1 MRIGEIFADP
11 IRSDK
16 YMKRLLFPL
25 SILLTLSAASQNVLP
40 DFSATTRGKGK
51 TIISW
56 TNAYPVVTQISIQR
70 SFDSLRNYKT
80 ILTVPDPRVLQNGF
94 VDSKAPTDFQFYR
107 LFIVLDSGKYLFTKP
122 KRPIWDTS
130 RIVENPPPVKK
141 EENSRIVTEIPKTDT
156 PSVIVVE
163 PPKLPPPPKIFYVKK
178 RDSLIMQF
186 TEANLKAFRDSLLS
200 KTKDT
205 LVFRPNDTLLI
216 KPFVPKEV
224 YKPSLYV
231 FTGKDG
237 NVTISLP
244 NVSEKKYH
252 LKFFEEDSTPL
263 FELKE
268 VKESPLTL
276 DKTNFIHGGWFRFEL
291 YENGQLKEKH
301 KFYISKDF

>member
-1 MRIGEIFADP
+1 MKKILFAV
-11 IRSDK
+11 
-16 YMKRLLFPL
+16 
-25 SILLTLSAASQNVLP
+25 SILLALNVQAQNILP
-40 DFSATTRGKGK
+40 DFSVTTRGKGK

-56 TNAYPVVTQISIQR
+56 TNAYPIVTQISIQR

-80 ILTVPDPRVLQNGF
+80 ILTVPDPHVLQNGF
-94 VDSKAPTDFQFYR
+94 VDAKSPTDFQFYR
-107 LFIVLDSGKYLFTKP
+107 LFIVLDSGRYLFTKP
-122 KRPIWDTS
+122 RRPTWDTS
-130 RIVENPPPVKK
+130 RVVAVTAPPKK
-141 EENSRIVTEIPKTDT
+141 EENTRIITDVPKTDS
-156 PSVIVVE
+156 PVVKNE
-163 PPKLPPPPKIFYVKK
+163 PPPKIPPPPKTYFVKK
-178 RDSLIMQF
+178 GDSVVNQF
-186 TEANLKAFRDSLLS
+186 FETNLKAFRDSLLY

-205 LVFRPNDTLLI
+205 LVFKAGDTLLI

-244 NVSEKKYH
+244 NVSESKYQ
-252 LKFFEEDSTPL
+252 LKFFEEDLTPL

-276 DKTNFIHGGWFRFEL
+276 DKTNFVHGGWFRFEL

-301 KFYISKDF
+301 KFYISKEF

>member
-1 MRIGEIFADP
+1 
-11 IRSDK
+11 
-16 YMKRLLFPL
+16 MKRILLALFV
-25 SILLTLSAASQNVLP
+25 LLTLKSNSQNVLP
-40 DFSATTRGKGK
+40 DFSATTRGGGK

-56 TNAYPVVTQISIQR
+56 NNAYPVVTQISIQR

-80 ILTVPDPRVLQNGF
+80 ILTVPDPRIPQNGF
-94 VDSKAPTDFQFYR
+94 VDSKSPTDFQFYR

-122 KRPIWDTS
+122 KRAVWDTS
-130 RIVENPPPVKK
+130 KVVQTPTLPKK
-141 EENSRIVTEIPKTDT
+141 EENNRIITEIPKTDT
-156 PSVIVVE
+156 SSTVVTE
-163 PPKLPPPPKIFYVKK
+163 PPKVPRPPKNYYVKR
-178 RDSLIMQF
+178 RDSIVMQF
-186 TEANLKAFRDSLLS
+186 TESNLKAFRDSLLY

-205 LVFRPNDTLLI
+205 LVFRSGDTLLI

-224 YKPSLYV
+224 YRPSIYV

-244 NVSEKKYH
+244 DVTEKKYH

-268 VKESPLTL
+268 VKDSPLTI
-276 DKTNFIHGGWFRFEL
+276 DKTNFVHGGWFRFEL

-301 KFYISKDF
+301 RFYLPKDF

>member
-1 MRIGEIFADP
+1 M
-11 IRSDK
+11 S
-16 YMKRLLFPL
+16 
-25 SILLTLSAASQNVLP
+25 STSQNVLP

-80 ILTVPDPRVLQNGF
+80 ILTVPDPHVLQNGF
-94 VDSKAPTDFQFYR
+94 VDAKAPTDFQFYR
-107 LFIVLDSGKYLFTKP
+107 LFIVLDSGKYIFT
-122 KRPIWDTS
+122 RPRRPVWDTS
-130 RIVENPPPVKK
+130 RVAETPPPVKR
-141 EENSRIVTEIPKTDT
+141 EENNRIVSEIPKVDT
-156 PSVIVVE
+156 VVVVTE
-163 PPKLPPPPKIFYVKK
+163 PPKIPPPPKVFYVKK
-178 RDSLIMQF
+178 RDSLVMQF
-186 TEANLKAFRDSLLS
+186 TESNLKPFRDSILY

-205 LVFRPNDTLLI
+205 LVFRSGDTLVI

-224 YKPSLYV
+224 YKPSLFV

-244 NVSEKKYH
+244 NVSEKKYQ
-252 LKFFEEDSTPL
+252 LKFFDEDFTPL

-268 VKESPLTL
+268 VKDSPLTI

-301 KFYISKDF
+301 RFFISKDF

>member
-1 MRIGEIFADP
+1 MA
-11 IRSDK
+11 
-16 YMKRLLFPL
+16 LFV
-25 SILLTLSAASQNVLP
+25 LLTLKSTSQNVLP
-40 DFSATTRGKGK
+40 DFSATTRGNHK

-107 LFIVLDSGKYLFTKP
+107 LFIVLDSGKYLFSKP
-122 KRPIWDTS
+122 KRAVWDTS
-130 RIVENPPPVKK
+130 KVVQNPILPKK

-156 PSVIVVE
+156 ATTVNIE
-163 PPKLPPPPKIFYVKK
+163 TPKIPRTPRNYYVKR
-178 RDSLIMQF
+178 RDSLIMEF
-186 TEANLKAFRDSLLS
+186 SETNLKAFRDSLLY

-205 LVFRPNDTLLI
+205 LVFRSGDTLLI

-224 YKPSLYV
+224 YKPSLFV

-244 NVSEKKYH
+244 NVTEKKYH
-252 LKFFEEDSTPL
+252 VKFFEEDSTPL

-268 VKESPLTL
+268 VKDSPLTI

>member
-1 MRIGEIFADP
+1 MRNGEIFAVP
-11 IRSDK
+11 LRFYK
-16 YMKRLLFPL
+16 HMKRILSPLFL
-25 SILLTLSAASQNVLP
+25 LLTLSALSQNILP
-40 DFSATTRGKGK
+40 DFSATTRGNKK

-80 ILTVPDPRVLQNGF
+80 ILTVPDPRVLENGF

-122 KRPIWDTS
+122 KRPVWDTS
-130 RIVENPPPVKK
+130 RVVQNPPPIKK
-141 EENSRIVTEIPKTDT
+141 EENNRIVVEIPKTD
-156 PSVIVVE
+156 SNVVATE
-163 PPKLPPPPKIFYVKK
+163 VPKIPRPPKTYYVKR
-178 RDSLIMQF
+178 RDSLIMEF
-186 TEANLKAFRDSLLS
+186 IETGLKAFRDSVLY

-205 LVFRPNDTLLI
+205 LVFRSGDTLVI

-224 YKPSLYV
+224 YKPSLFV
-231 FTGKDG
+231 FSGKDG

-244 NVSEKKYH
+244 NVTEKKYH
-252 LKFFEEDSTPL
+252 LKFFEEDSTPI
-263 FELKE
+263 FEIKE
-268 VKESPLTL
+268 VKDSPLTL

>member
-1 MRIGEIFADP
+1 LRFGEIFAGS
-11 IRSDK
+11 IRFYN
-16 YMKRLLFPL
+16 YMKRILFVLFTLVSL
-25 SILLTLSAASQNVLP
+25 SSTSQNVLP

-80 ILTVPDPRVLQNGF
+80 ILTVPDPHVLQNGF
-94 VDSKAPTDFQFYR
+94 VDAKAPTDFQFYR
-107 LFIVLDSGKYLFTKP
+107 LFIVLDNGKYIFT
-122 KRPIWDTS
+122 RPRRPVWDTS
-130 RIVENPPPVKK
+130 RVAETPPPVKR
-141 EENSRIVTEIPKTDT
+141 EENNRIVSEIPKVDT
-156 PSVIVVE
+156 VVVVTE
-163 PPKLPPPPKIFYVKK
+163 PPKIPPPPKVFYVKK
-178 RDSLIMQF
+178 RDSLVMEF
-186 TEANLKAFRDSLLS
+186 TESNLKPFRDSILY

-205 LVFRPNDTLLI
+205 LVFRSGDTLVI
-216 KPFVPKEV
+216 KQFVPKEV
-224 YKPSLYV
+224 YKPSLFV

-244 NVSEKKYH
+244 NVSEKKYQ
-252 LKFFEEDSTPL
+252 LKFFDEDFTPL

-268 VKESPLTL
+268 VKDSPLTI

-301 KFYISKDF
+301 RFFISKDF

>member
-1 MRIGEIFADP
+1 MRIGEIFAGS

-16 YMKRLLFPL
+16 YMKR
-25 SILLTLSAASQNVLP
+25 ILLALFVLLALKSNSQNVLP
-40 DFSATTRGKGK
+40 DFSATTRGNGK

-56 TNAYPVVTQISIQR
+56 TNAYPVVKQISIQR
-70 SFDSLRNYKT
+70 SYDSLRNYKT

-94 VDSKAPTDFQFYR
+94 VDSKSPTDFQFYR

-122 KRPIWDTS
+122 RRPIWDTS
-130 RIVENPPPVKK
+130 KVVQNPTLSKK
-141 EENSRIVTEIPKTDT
+141 EENNRIVTEIPKTDT
-156 PSVIVVE
+156 AATVTTD
-163 PPKLPPPPKIFYVKK
+163 PPKVPRPLKNYYVKR

-186 TEANLKAFRDSLLS
+186 TENYLRAFRDSLLY

-205 LVFRPNDTLLI
+205 LVFRSGDTLLI
-216 KPFVPKEV
+216 KPFIPKEV

-244 NVSEKKYH
+244 NVAEKKYH

-268 VKESPLTL
+268 VKDSPLTI
-276 DKTNFIHGGWFRFEL
+276 DKTNFVHGGWFRFEL

-301 KFYISKDF
+301 KFYISKEF